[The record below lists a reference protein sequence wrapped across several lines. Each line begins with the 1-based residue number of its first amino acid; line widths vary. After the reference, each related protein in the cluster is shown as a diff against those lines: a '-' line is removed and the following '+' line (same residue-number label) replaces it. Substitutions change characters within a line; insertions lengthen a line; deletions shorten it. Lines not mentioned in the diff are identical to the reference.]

1 MRKLYIYG
9 STLSHNANSLI
20 NLIESYCIP
29 SVMADQRIDFTAGY
43 TVYKAPRIYN
53 PTCRSTF
60 KDDQLHIVCIINE
73 S

>member
-29 SVMADQRIDFTAGY
+29 SVMADQRIDLTAGY
-43 TVYKAPRIYN
+43 TVYKSATYLQPN
-53 PTCRSTF
+53 M
-60 KDDQLHIVCIINE
+60 
-73 S
+73 